1 MRIIKKFGSLELSIY
16 NSTYDFSK
24 LAYISK
30 INALA
35 SRPKPLTARAPESDG
50 PTCHRLKTEYWR

>member
-1 MRIIKKFGSLELSIY
+1 MRNTTTFGSPKLDIY

-30 INALA
+30 INELA
-35 SRPKPLTARAPESDG
+35 FKSTAADSWDP
-50 PTCHRLKTEYWR
+50 